1 MNIFKIIIVA
11 CALMASLTAMAGVN
25 TLTIKNN
32 DGTEQSVTISD
43 RLIHTFTATHMLV
56 GDGGKV
62 SIEIPRGQIAS
73 MSYGNDG
80 TSGMTAV
87 GGGDDVR
94 FGDGFMSFS
103 ALEAGSRVT
112 VCTLD
117 GKMVFD
123 EQVVGEYTLD
133 FANLPKGVNIVKIN
147 NNVYKIIVR

>member
-11 CALMASLTAMAGVN
+11 CALMASLVAMAGVN

-43 RLIHTFTATHMLV
+43 RLTHTFTATHMFV